1 MMNRLNAIKIFAR
14 ERKDEICICGVGVNG
29 RELYSVGHHP
39 LNLYNVN
46 MPYPL
51 ALGFG
56 VALAIPQRRTVVL
69 DGDGSLLSG
78 CSTLSVIGNVRPK
91 NLLIVVWDNESF
103 VTPYGLPTPTAGF
116 TDLEAVAKGM
126 GIPKARTVRNL
137 GEFEESLKDMLEV
150 QEISVLIAKVDKFI
164 SADLAA
170 YPFGLTEN
178 AILFR
183 RALVDQGLVDPFHAG
198 ASLPKT
204 MEFKL

>member
-1 MMNRLNAIKIFAR
+1 MKRLDAIKAFVR
-14 ERKDEICICGVGVNG
+14 VRTDEICICGVGVNG

-46 MPYPL
+46 MPYPFPL
-51 ALGFG
+51 SFG
-56 VALAIPQRRTVVL
+56 IALAIPQRRTILL

-116 TDLEAVAKGM
+116 TNLETVVKGM
-126 GIPKARTVRNL
+126 GIPKAETVRSL
-137 GEFEESLKDMLEV
+137 DEFEGALKEMLGAWETA
-150 QEISVLIAKVDKFI
+150 VLIAKVDKSI
-164 SADLAA
+164 ATDLAA

-178 AILFR
+178 GISFR

-204 MEFKL
+204 MEFKF